1 MHIEAELDEIHTQR
15 LTLLQQRWQKP
26 LPEVLAI
33 LIDWATSHSPENLA
47 GLPEPMSIGQ
57 WPELNLSRDS
67 LYGDDEVT
75 SEVLAVQVRAMPTPT
90 IPADDDDGYAKGRG
104 TK

>member
-1 MHIEAELDEIHTQR
+1 MHIEAELDDIHSQR
-15 LTLLQQRWQKP
+15 LALLQQRLQKP

-33 LIDWATSHSPENLA
+33 LIDWGASHSSENLV

-67 LYGDDEVT
+67 LYGDD
-75 SEVLAVQVRAMPTPT
+75 
-90 IPADDDDGYAKGRG
+90 GR
-104 TK
+104 